1 MLTNQALV
9 VLAALILTLTAV
21 AAWFIERGFNKV
33 VGQAAIYA
41 EAARRAG
48 QTGKRLVVVGAP
60 HAPRT
65 LNAYI
70 GCGHGCGDL
79 CVDIDGAPGC
89 PNVAK
94 MPVQEW
100 LAQQPDDSA
109 VIFESEVLMYLPDAE
124 LGPTI
129 EELKRVSGG
138 DLFASHSSVINLP
151 RYAAT
156 GRRQPVSALNTHR
169 MRLARPHPRRLF
181 TEFPPFGEYRWVTL

>member
-9 VLAALILTLTAV
+9 VLAALIAV

-48 QTGKRLVVVGAP
+48 QTDKRLVVVGAP

-151 RYAAT
+151 RDGA
-156 GRRQPVSALNTHR
+156 PVSALNTHR

-181 TEFPPFGEYRWVTL
+181 TEFPPFGEYRRITL